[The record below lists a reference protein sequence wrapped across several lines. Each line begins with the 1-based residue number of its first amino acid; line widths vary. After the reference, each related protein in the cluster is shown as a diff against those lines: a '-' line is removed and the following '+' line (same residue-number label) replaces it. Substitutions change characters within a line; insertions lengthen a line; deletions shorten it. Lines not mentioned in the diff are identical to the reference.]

1 MPTIMLVIESNS
13 ICVKVVIFMRHKCES
28 KCLQVLNYKGRKE
41 RYIEKDKEIEN
52 NIKKEVEY
60 WVEKGKK
67 GERKRKRYK
76 KVKKR
81 KKKGRKK
88 MKNLR
93 NK

>member
-1 MPTIMLVIESNS
+1 M
-13 ICVKVVIFMRHKCES
+13 
-28 KCLQVLNYKGRKE
+28 
-41 RYIEKDKEIEN
+41 EKDKEIEN

-81 KKKGRKK
+81 KKKG
-88 MKNLR
+88 
-93 NK
+93 